1 MEANGGLQYNYDVN
15 IEDYKKL
22 VDQMYDNFE
31 KPEKKSTFVPY
42 NEKTYKKTENDVKI
56 IAHYLPQYHSF
67 KENDEWW
74 GKGFTE
80 WNNVTKAFPHFVGQ
94 MQPKLPHDIGFYD
107 LSQKEIDKKLED
119 TLQNLKELR
128 DESALYSTSNLMREL
143 QIIRNGYVK
152 GE

>member
-1 MEANGGLQYNYDVN
+1 MEYKTLRER
-15 IEDYKKL
+15 IEEQA
-22 VDQMYDNFE
+22 VSHN
-31 KPEKKSTFVPY
+31 
-42 NEKTYKKTENDVKI
+42 
-56 IAHYLPQYHSF
+56 
-67 KENDEWW
+67 
-74 GKGFTE
+74 
-80 WNNVTKAFPHFVGQ
+80 
-94 MQPKLPHDIGFYD
+94 D

>member
-1 MEANGGLQYNYDVN
+1 ME
-15 IEDYKKL
+15 YKTL
-22 VDQMYDNFE
+22 RERVEEQQVSHN
-31 KPEKKSTFVPY
+31 
-42 NEKTYKKTENDVKI
+42 
-56 IAHYLPQYHSF
+56 
-67 KENDEWW
+67 
-74 GKGFTE
+74 
-80 WNNVTKAFPHFVGQ
+80 
-94 MQPKLPHDIGFYD
+94 D

>member
-1 MEANGGLQYNYDVN
+1 MD
-15 IEDYKKL
+15 
-22 VDQMYDNFE
+22 
-31 KPEKKSTFVPY
+31 KSTVRLDDIM
-42 NEKTYKKTENDVKI
+42 TYKTLRERVEEQQVSHN
-56 IAHYLPQYHSF
+56 
-67 KENDEWW
+67 
-74 GKGFTE
+74 
-80 WNNVTKAFPHFVGQ
+80 
-94 MQPKLPHDIGFYD
+94 D

>member
-1 MEANGGLQYNYDVN
+1 MK
-15 IEDYKKL
+15 YKTL
-22 VDQMYDNFE
+22 RERVEEQQVSHN
-31 KPEKKSTFVPY
+31 
-42 NEKTYKKTENDVKI
+42 
-56 IAHYLPQYHSF
+56 
-67 KENDEWW
+67 
-74 GKGFTE
+74 
-80 WNNVTKAFPHFVGQ
+80 
-94 MQPKLPHDIGFYD
+94 D

>member
-1 MEANGGLQYNYDVN
+1 M
-15 IEDYKKL
+15 
-22 VDQMYDNFE
+22 
-31 KPEKKSTFVPY
+31 
-42 NEKTYKKTENDVKI
+42 TYKTLRERVEEQQVSYN
-56 IAHYLPQYHSF
+56 
-67 KENDEWW
+67 
-74 GKGFTE
+74 
-80 WNNVTKAFPHFVGQ
+80 
-94 MQPKLPHDIGFYD
+94 D

>member
-1 MEANGGLQYNYDVN
+1 M
-15 IEDYKKL
+15 
-22 VDQMYDNFE
+22 
-31 KPEKKSTFVPY
+31 
-42 NEKTYKKTENDVKI
+42 TYKTLRERVEEQQVSHN
-56 IAHYLPQYHSF
+56 
-67 KENDEWW
+67 
-74 GKGFTE
+74 
-80 WNNVTKAFPHFVGQ
+80 
-94 MQPKLPHDIGFYD
+94 D